1 MKRIFL
7 CIITSYVL
15 FIIFLIQATA
25 SERGVTSPTKGDICP
40 PGRSQNINW
49 TGFEGPVVRI
59 ELWQSDSRLEI
70 IEEATHNDGTY
81 SWVVPDRSPAHDY
94 YLMVVSTSDSNQ
106 YAFSEKFSIFN
117 PQKVTS
123 PAGGDIWSAGG
134 SYDISWSGFKG
145 SAVKIEMKK
154 GESRYL
160 TLKGTANN
168 IGKYRW
174 RINPS
179 FFGRNYIVRVTSVSD
194 PSQTAESEQ
203 FRIIPPRKVTL
214 TGASKKDSEI
224 YVGGIIWI
232 EWQGV
237 IGTSVKIDLY
247 QDSKFYETIIRRA
260 SNDDPQYQNEKYS
273 SRWEVPRTILGSNF
287 HVRITSSAEPSQIA
301 DSETFRLVSLEKVT
315 NPKKGERHEV
325 NSTQTIRWNG
335 FVGSNVKIDLY
346 KGASL
351 KNVKYKSHI
360 KISAPNKGI
369 CEWKI
374 PGSLTG
380 SNFRIKVIND
390 KNSKVFA
397 YSESFSIIRPMDVEQ
412 LHTQPQTT
420 QETQYQADKK
430 EIERKPAILQKL
442 EIESPIK
449 VTRPRRGINW
459 KPGSSYRIVW
469 KGLTCSRVKIELL
482 FHETSRKIVVVTST
496 ANDGSYSWRVPTNI
510 SGSDFR
516 IRVTCLT
523 DSTKVALSDPFN
535 IRLTK

>member
-1 MKRIFL
+1 MKRTFL

-25 SERGVTSPTKGDICP
+25 SERGVTSPAKGDICP

-70 IEEATHNDGTY
+70 IEEATHNDGRN

-134 SYDISWSGFKG
+134 SYDISWSGFTG
-145 SAVKIEMKK
+145 SAVKIERKK
-154 GESRYL
+154 GESRYV
-160 TLKGTANN
+160 TLKDSATNN
-168 IGKYRW
+168 GKHRW
-174 RINPS
+174 QINPH
-179 FFGRNYIVRVTSVSD
+179 FFGRNYIIRVTSVSD

-203 FRIIPPRKVTL
+203 FRIIRPRKVTL
-214 TGASKKDSEI
+214 AGASKKDSEI
-224 YVGGIIWI
+224 YVGGSIWI
-232 EWQGV
+232 GWQGF

-247 QDSKFYETIIRRA
+247 ENSKFFEIITRGA
-260 SNDDPQYQNEKYS
+260 SNDDPRYQSEEYS
-273 SRWEVPRTILGSNF
+273 YDWEVPRTFLGSNF

-301 DSETFRLVSLEKVT
+301 DSETFKLVSLQKV
-315 NPKKGERHEV
+315 NSPKKGDRLEV
-325 NSTQTIRWNG
+325 NSTQAIRWAA
-335 FVGSNVKIDLY
+335 FVGCNVKIDLY

-360 KISAPNKGI
+360 KISARNKGI
-369 CEWKI
+369 YEWKI
-374 PGSLTG
+374 PDSFTG

-397 YSESFSIIRPMDVEQ
+397 YSEYFSIIRPMEVEQ
-412 LHTQPQTT
+412 LHTLPQATK
-420 QETQYQADKK
+420 ETQYQADKK

-516 IRVTCLT
+516 IKVTCLT

>member
-1 MKRIFL
+1 M
-7 CIITSYVL
+7 
-15 FIIFLIQATA
+15 FLIQATA
-25 SERGVTSPTKGDICP
+25 SERRVTSPAKGDICP

-49 TGFEGPVVRI
+49 TGYEGPVVRI

-81 SWVVPDRSPAHDY
+81 SWIVPDRNPAHDY

-117 PQKVTS
+117 PQKIAI
-123 PAGGDIWSAGG
+123 PAGSDIWSAGG
-134 SYDISWSGFKG
+134 SYDITWSGFTG

-179 FFGRNYIVRVTSVSD
+179 FFGRKYIVRVTSVSD

-203 FRIIPPRKVTL
+203 FRIIQPRKVTL

-224 YVGGIIWI
+224 YVGGLIWI
-232 EWQGV
+232 GWQGF

-247 QDSKFYETIIRRA
+247 QDSKFYETITRRA

-287 HVRITSSAEPSQIA
+287 HVRITSYAEPSQIA
-301 DSETFRLVSLEKVT
+301 DSETFRLVSLQKV
-315 NPKKGERHEV
+315 NSPKKGDRLEV
-325 NSTQTIRWNG
+325 NSTQTIKWDG
-335 FVGSNVKIDLY
+335 FMGSNVKIDLY

-360 KISAPNKGI
+360 KVSAFNKGI

-374 PGSLTG
+374 PDSLTG
-380 SNFRIKVIND
+380 SDFRIKVIND
-390 KNSKVFA
+390 KNSNVFA
-397 YSESFSIIRPMDVEQ
+397 YSESFSIIRPMEVEL
-412 LHTQPQTT
+412 LHTQPQAT
-420 QETQYQADKK
+420 QQTQYQADKK

-469 KGLTCSRVKIELL
+469 KGLTCSKVKIELL
-482 FHETSRKIVVVTST
+482 FHGTSRKIVVVRST
-496 ANDGSYSWRVPTNI
+496 ANDGSYAWKVLTNI

-516 IRVTCLT
+516 IKVTCLT

>member
-1 MKRIFL
+1 MKRKCL

-25 SERGVTSPTKGDICP
+25 SERGVTSPAKGDICP

-117 PQKVTS
+117 PQKIAS

-134 SYDISWSGFKG
+134 SYDITWSGFTG

-160 TLKGTANN
+160 SLKGTANN

-397 YSESFSIIRPMDVEQ
+397 YSESFSIIRPMEVEQ
-412 LHTQPQTT
+412 LHTQPQAT
-420 QETQYQADKK
+420 QQTQYQADKK
-430 EIERKPAILQKL
+430 EIERKPATLQKL

-469 KGLTCSRVKIELL
+469 KRLTCSRVKIELL
-482 FHETSRKIVVVTST
+482 FHGTSRKIVVVRST
-496 ANDGSYSWRVPTNI
+496 ANDGSYVWRVPTNI

-516 IRVTCLT
+516 IKVTCHT
-523 DSTKVALSDPFN
+523 DSIKVAFSDPFN